1 MTDFEQKLREGLK
14 KITGGE
20 NARWIINDG
29 LDGSF
34 EIVSGGSGAE
44 CTDEDVC
51 VLSGMENY
59 HDATL
64 IAAAPA
70 LARFFLSVHTY
81 EVHFLKLEDETW
93 LAWNLL
99 FRLSTRAETKGD
111 AVNFV
116 VGAIYGALAVAE
128 EPLRAVRFV
137 EVEAAELP
145 EELRE

>member
-20 NARWIINDG
+20 NAEWAASGPDVFRGVHLVGTSEVICAFEDADESLND
-29 LDGSF
+29 
-34 EIVSGGSGAE
+34 
-44 CTDEDVC
+44 
-51 VLSGMENY
+51 NP

-99 FRLSTRAETKGD
+99 FQLSTRAETKGE

-137 EVEAAELP
+137 EVEAEELP